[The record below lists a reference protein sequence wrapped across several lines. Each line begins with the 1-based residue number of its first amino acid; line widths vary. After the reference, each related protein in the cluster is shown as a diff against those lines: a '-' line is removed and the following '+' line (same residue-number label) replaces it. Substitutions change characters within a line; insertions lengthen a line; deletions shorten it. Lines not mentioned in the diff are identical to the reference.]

1 MKTAIKIAW
10 REARASRAKFLFVI
24 LAVAAG
30 VACLTGVKGFTRVF
44 QTMLHR
50 EARTLMAAD
59 LMVRNF
65 AIPTREQQDM
75 FDRLEREG
83 LKRTWIT
90 ETVTML
96 SKSSDAPPVLISV
109 KAVDP
114 QVYPFY
120 GSVKLDPP
128 QSLPDALKPDTIAA
142 SSDLLLRLDDR
153 VGDSVRIGGQP
164 FRIVG
169 VVASEPDRMTGSLN
183 VGPRVLMS
191 RDALDRAGLMIP
203 GSRASERFLF
213 KVPPTVPV
221 QRIRRR
227 LQHVFDEALI
237 TDYTQTH
244 PIVQNGLQRSSV
256 FLSLVSLVALIV
268 GSLGVGMAMQAHLQQ
283 KLDSIAIMK
292 CIGGRSNQ
300 IIRIY
305 ALQTLGL
312 GLAGGLLGVVLG
324 GGVQMMFPALIRRY
338 FNVQASWTVDWISA
352 LQGILIGLLTTML
365 FTLPPLLSI
374 RQVRP
379 ALIFR
384 REMPESRRGIRQWFH
399 RWIYQARASIAAG
412 VLIVLGIGAI
422 AAWLAQSPRMGVYF
436 SGALVGSLA
445 ALSAV
450 AWMLLRLLRRLRE
463 RTPSLMRRL
472 PGGAELRHG
481 LANLYRPGNHA
492 GAVLV
497 AMGVGVMFTL
507 TVYLVQRGLVSEMV
521 KSAPPGLP
529 NVYLIDITPKDRDA
543 VSALITRQPGV
554 AEPPDMIGTVAA
566 RIVTIDGAP
575 LPRETL
581 KGFARR
587 YLRTAAVTS
596 VGEKPAY
603 TEVTKG
609 RWWTGKPAEPELA
622 VADEAARALNIHVGS
637 RIEWS
642 TPSRKFS
649 STVVAIQK
657 TESVRLNARVEFVF
671 SPGVLD
677 GLPTIYYGSVRVVPD
692 LVGQLQTAIYR
703 RFPTVTVVNVADVLR
718 IIQDVVNQIAV
729 VVRMISAFALL
740 AGAIILSSSV
750 AGQRFRRIRE
760 VVVLKTLGATRRS
773 IAGVFSVEFLI
784 LGLVAG
790 LMGAIM
796 ASIFAALVLKRMMN
810 ATPEVNW
817 LAGFASIAITAAIA
831 VAAGWAASFRILG
844 RKPLEILREE

>member
-10 REARASRAKFLFVI
+10 REARASHAKFLFVI

-44 QTMLHR
+44 QTMLSR
-50 EARTLMAAD
+50 EARTLMAGD
-59 LMVRNF
+59 LMIRTF
-65 AIPTREQQDM
+65 ALPTRDQQDI
-75 FDRLEREG
+75 FDRLEHEG
-83 LKRTWIT
+83 LERTWIT

-96 SKSSDAPPVLISV
+96 SKTGDAPPVLISV
-109 KAVDP
+109 KAIDP
-114 QVYPFY
+114 KVYPFY
-120 GSVKLDPP
+120 GAVKLDPP
-128 QSLPDALKPDTIAA
+128 QSLPDALKSDTIAV
-142 SSDLLLRLDDR
+142 SNDLLLRMEAR
-153 VGDSVRIGGQP
+153 IGDSVRIGGQP

-169 VVASEPDRMTGSLN
+169 TVQSEPDRMTGSLN
-183 VGPRVLMS
+183 IGPRVMMS
-191 RDALDRAGLMIP
+191 REALERAGLLIP

-213 KVPPTVPV
+213 KVPPTIQV
-221 QRIRRR
+221 QRIRKR
-227 LQHVFDEALI
+227 LQRVFDEALI

-312 GLAGGLLGVVLG
+312 GLAGGLLGVLLG

-338 FNVQASWTVDWISA
+338 FQVQASWAVDWISA

-384 REMPESRRGIRQWFH
+384 RDMGEGLPRDVRQRVRQWLH
-399 RWIYQARASIAAG
+399 DMKASIAAG
-412 VLIVLGIGAI
+412 SVIVLGIGAI
-422 AAWLAQSPRMGVYF
+422 AAWLSQSLRMGVYF
-436 SGALVGSLA
+436 AGALLGSLA
-445 ALSAV
+445 ALSGV
-450 AWMLLRLLRRLRE
+450 AWALLKGLHWLRE
-463 RTPSLMRRL
+463 RAPRSIQ
-472 PGGAELRHG
+472 AEIRHG

-507 TVYLVQRGLVSEMV
+507 TVYLVQRGLVSEMA

-529 NVYLIDITPKDRDA
+529 NVYLIDITPAQHDA
-543 VSALITRQPGV
+543 VMKLLKDHPGV
-554 AEPPDMIGTVAA
+554 ADAPDMIGTVAA
-566 RIVTIDGAP
+566 RIVTIDGEP
-575 LPRETL
+575 LQRDTL

-587 YLRTAAVTS
+587 YLRTTAVTS
-596 VGEKPAY
+596 LTEKPSY
-603 TEVTKG
+603 TQVTDGK
-609 RWWTGKPAEPELA
+609 WWSGTPAEPELA
-622 VADEAARALNIHVGS
+622 VADDAARALGMHVGS
-637 RIEWS
+637 VVVWS

-649 STVVAIQK
+649 SKVVAIQK
-657 TESVRLNARVEFVF
+657 TESVRLNARGEFVF

-677 GLPTIYYGSVRVVPD
+677 GLPTIYYASVRVRPD
-692 LVGQLQTAIYR
+692 LVGHLQTVIYR
-703 RFPTVTVVNVADVLR
+703 RFPTITVVNVADVLR

-729 VVRMISAFALL
+729 VVRLISAFALL
-740 AGAIILSSSV
+740 AGAIILASSV

-760 VVVLKTLGATRRS
+760 VVVLKTLGATRAS

-796 ASIFAALVLKRMMN
+796 ASVFAALVLKRMMN

-817 LAGFASIAITAAIA
+817 LAGLACVGLTAAIA
-831 VAAGWAASFRILG
+831 VAAGWMASFQILG